1 MSLFY
6 RLKLYIEQFRKRRGD
21 ADTMWVAMLVGFSA
35 QQQKIIKMHSKL
47 QENKLVRLSSLE
59 VQPVCI
65 PMRGYLSV
73 KDRTLLWVNI
83 MLALLEDVPMLS
95 LTFAYVLRQGA
106 QAEKPV
112 FIVSMMM
119 SAGAIYLK
127 FGGLIYFPLL
137 ADQKKHL
144 ENQIASKAA
153 NWLSAEDRNALEQHG
168 IRIKCAK
175 ADNST
180 GGVLN

>member
-6 RLKLYIEQFRKRRGD
+6 RLKLYIKQFRKRRGD
-21 ADTMWVAMLVGFSA
+21 ADTMWVAMLAGFSA

-83 MLALLEDVPMLS
+83 MLASP
-95 LTFAYVLRQGA
+95 A
-106 QAEKPV
+106 
-112 FIVSMMM
+112 
-119 SAGAIYLK
+119 
-127 FGGLIYFPLL
+127 
-137 ADQKKHL
+137 
-144 ENQIASKAA
+144 
-153 NWLSAEDRNALEQHG
+153 
-168 IRIKCAK
+168 
-175 ADNST
+175 
-180 GGVLN
+180 